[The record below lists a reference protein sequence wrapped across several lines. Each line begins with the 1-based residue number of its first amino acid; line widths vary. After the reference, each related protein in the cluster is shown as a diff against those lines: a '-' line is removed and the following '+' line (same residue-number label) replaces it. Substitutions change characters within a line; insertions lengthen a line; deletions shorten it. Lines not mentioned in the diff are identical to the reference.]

1 MQFDVFLSHAKEDY
15 NLVWRVWDLLDRM
28 NITAYMYEL
37 YPQYGEVLT
46 EAIKKAINDSKIFVA
61 FLTRS
66 GVSSQWVNQE
76 IGVAHAIGRKI
87 IPVRETEV
95 ESKGFVE
102 LRIVLPFSPNDPE
115 LMIYNLTTRL
125 RDLLIFM

>member
-1 MQFDVFLSHAKEDY
+1 MK
-15 NLVWRVWDLLDRM
+15 
-28 NITAYMYEL
+28 ITAYMYAL